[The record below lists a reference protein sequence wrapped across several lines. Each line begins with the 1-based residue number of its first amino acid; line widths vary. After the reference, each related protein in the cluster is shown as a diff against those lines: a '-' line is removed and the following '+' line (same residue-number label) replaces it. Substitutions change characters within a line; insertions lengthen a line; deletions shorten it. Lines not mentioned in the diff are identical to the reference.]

1 MYCQFCVGK
10 VPILLHL
17 QLNVNK
23 YFRLFK
29 TFLPIIC
36 HNIRMK
42 YILPVYSWTCV
53 FTFISSP
60 IFIIN
65 LGICRCISLHF
76 TSFTFSSL
84 RFVLFIGTNNNST
97 NLHLIYINY
106 VLTYIPTTVSTCT
119 LYFTLTSCSL
129 FFFNCPSQQEDRAKI
144 VWKLHVSREVEVQP
158 AGTCYRWFTPWH
170 LLHFARGNLIV
181 RDRGKCITNLHLD
194 EAP

>member
-42 YILPVYSWTCV
+42 YTLSVYSWTCV

-119 LYFTLTSCSL
+119 LYFTFTSCSL
-129 FFFNCPSQQEDRAKI
+129 FFFIVLLNRKI
-144 VWKLHVSREVEVQP
+144 ERRSFENYMFLGKLKYSLQVP
-158 AGTCYRWFTPWH
+158 ATDGLRPGTCYTSH
-170 LLHFARGNLIV
+170 EEI
-181 RDRGKCITNLHLD
+181 
-194 EAP
+194 

>member
-1 MYCQFCVGK
+1 MYSQFCVSK

-42 YILPVYSWTCV
+42 HILPVYSGMCV

-65 LGICRCISLHF
+65 IGICWCIFLHF
-76 TSFTFSSL
+76 TSFTFSPL
-84 RFVLFIGTNNNST
+84 RFVLFIGTNNNAT

-119 LYFTLTSCSL
+119 FYFTLTSYSP
-129 FFFNCPSQQEDRAKI
+129 FFNCPSQQEDRAKI
-144 VWKLHVSREVEVQP
+144 VSKYMFLGKLKYSLQVP
-158 AGTCYRWFTPWH
+158 ATDGLRPGTCYTSH
-170 LLHFARGNLIV
+170 EEI
-181 RDRGKCITNLHLD
+181 
-194 EAP
+194 

>member
-1 MYCQFCVGK
+1 MYSQFCVSK
-10 VPILLHL
+10 VPILLYL

-42 YILPVYSWTCV
+42 HILPVYSWMCV
-53 FTFISSP
+53 LIFISSP

-65 LGICRCISLHF
+65 IGICWCIFLHF
-76 TSFTFSSL
+76 TSFTFSPL
-84 RFVLFIGTNNNST
+84 RIVLFIGTNNNAT

-119 LYFTLTSCSL
+119 FYFTLTSCSPFL
-129 FFFNCPSQQEDRAKI
+129 IVLLNRKI
-144 VWKLHVSREVEVQP
+144 ERRSFQNYMFLGKLKYSLQVP
-158 AGTCYRWFTPWH
+158 ATNGLRPGTCYTSH
-170 LLHFARGNLIV
+170 EEI
-181 RDRGKCITNLHLD
+181 
-194 EAP
+194 

>member
-1 MYCQFCVGK
+1 MYSQFCVSK
-10 VPILLHL
+10 VPFLLHL

-36 HNIRMK
+36 HNTRMK

-53 FTFISSP
+53 STFISSP
-60 IFIIN
+60 IFITN
-65 LGICRCISLHF
+65 LGIYWCIFLHV

-84 RFVLFIGTNNNST
+84 RFVLFTGTNNNAT

-106 VLTYIPTTVSTCT
+106 VLTNIPTTVSTCT
-119 LYFTLTSCSL
+119 FYFTFTSCSL
-129 FFFNCPSQQEDRAKI
+129 FLIVLLNRKI
-144 VWKLHVSREVEVQP
+144 ERRSFQNYMFLGKLKYSLQVS
-158 AGTCYRWFTPWH
+158 ATDTPRH
-170 LLHFARGNLIV
+170 LLLHFARGNLIV
-181 RDRGKCITNLHLD
+181 RDRGKCITNLHPD